1 MVMETLQIRLT
12 KGLVEE
18 IQKQVDRGI
27 YPSTSEAV
35 RDAVRRMV
43 VGSGELPKQVEKTVE
58 KIQKEVTFQLMG
70 ARGTR
75 DFLPEQQIVRERITS
90 VLRETFELYGYS
102 PLDTPLIERSD
113 VLTSKY
119 AGGAEILKEM
129 FSLQDQGKRDLG
141 LRYDLTVPLA
151 RVIGMN
157 PQLKMPFK
165 RYQIGQ
171 VFRDGPISL
180 GRYRQF
186 VQCDVDVV
194 GCRAMSAD
202 AEIVALVNSAFSKLG
217 FEIDIRINN
226 RKILNGIVANAGI
239 AADKID
245 GVILSIDKLEK
256 FGEVVVKKELAG
268 KGISQD
274 AIDTLFDTL
283 VVEGSND
290 DKLKKLQAV
299 LKDNEGIA
307 EISEV
312 LSMVSVMGASCTFDP
327 SLARGLSYYT
337 GTIYETFLKDSKI
350 TSAVCSGGRYD
361 EIIGQFVGRESI
373 PAVGISFGL
382 DRIYDALLEKQEDV
396 VKTVT
401 QVFVIPIGTATESM
415 KLAEDLRKAGLKV
428 DVDLQGRGIS
438 KNLKFANSM
447 GIPSVVFLGQQE
459 LKEGNVKIR
468 DMKSGEERMVEMSS
482 VVDVLKK
489 SY

>member
-1 MVMETLQIRLT
+1 METLQIRLT
-12 KGLVEE
+12 RGLVEE
-18 IQKQVDRGI
+18 IQKLVDKDV

-43 VGSGELPKQVEKTVE
+43 IGSGELPKPIEKTVE
-58 KIQKEVTFQLMG
+58 KIQKEVKFQLLG

-75 DFLPEQQIVRERITS
+75 DFLPEQQIVREQITS

-129 FSLQDQGKRDLG
+129 FSLQDQGKRSLG

-165 RYQIGQ
+165 RYQIGK

-194 GCRAMSAD
+194 GCSAMSAD
-202 AEIVALVNSAFSKLG
+202 AEIVALVNAAFSKLG
-217 FEIDIRINN
+217 FKIDIRINN
-226 RKILNGIVANAGI
+226 RKILNGIVASAGI
-239 AADKID
+239 AADKMD

-256 FGEVVVKKELAG
+256 FGVDAVKKELAG
-268 KGISQD
+268 KGIAQD
-274 AIDTLFDTL
+274 AIDTLLDTL
-283 VVEGSND
+283 VIEGSND
-290 DKLKKLQAV
+290 DKLGKLKKSLGE
-299 LKDNEGIA
+299 NEGIT
-307 EISEV
+307 EIEEV
-312 LSMVSVMGASCTFDP
+312 LSLVDAMGASCTFDP

-361 EIIGQFVGRESI
+361 EIIGQFIGKESVA
-373 PAVGISFGL
+373 AVGISFGL
-382 DRIYDALLEKQEDV
+382 DRIYDAFLERDEV
-396 VKTVT
+396 VQKTVT
-401 QVFVIPIGTATESM
+401 SVFVIPIGTALESM
-415 KLAEDLRKAGLKV
+415 QFCERLRKEGIKA
-428 DVDLQGRGIS
+428 DIDLLGRGIS

-459 LKEGNVKIR
+459 LKEGKVKIR
-468 DMKSGEERMVEMSS
+468 DMKSGEEKMVAMDA
-482 VVDVLKK
+482 VVEVLKK
-489 SY
+489 